1 MLEKIKQNKK
11 SILIA
16 LLVFIA
22 IAFSFFIIY
31 KISNALLLVI
41 AGVLLLIIGSF
52 IKDPEKL
59 EVEEKMDN
67 ATQLSIFSEEVLEP
81 IILEEEKK
89 EIINED
95 EEIILVNKK
104 RNKRRKRKEILDIE
118 NTNSYNFDNVS
129 MKKAK
134 KA

>member
-41 AGVLLLIIGSF
+41 VGVLLLIIGSF